1 MEIRPWQC
9 GDELL
14 AVAAE
19 QFISPSSLANR
30 FLAGVGDHLPSW
42 YLRHISLGPR
52 DAWEAQGAVG
62 EGHLLGWAELGR
74 TPGRPTVADF
84 AVIVADPWQRQG
96 VASALVCALIPMA
109 LAAGDV
115 QLSAD
120 ALPGNRAV
128 HGLLASVFG
137 PDLNWRYEDGVVH
150 YELPLREPA
159 LTCF

>member
-1 MEIRPWQC
+1 MEIRPWQR
-9 GDELL
+9 GDEVL

-19 QFISPSSLANR
+19 RFISATSLANR

-42 YLRHISLGPR
+42 YLRHIWPGPR
-52 DAWEAQGAVG
+52 DVWEAQVAVG
-62 EGHLLGWAELGR
+62 EHYLLGWAELGR
-74 TPGRPTVADF
+74 SPGRPGVVDL

-96 VASALVCALIPMA
+96 IASALIRKLIPMA
-109 LAAGDV
+109 LAAGDAG
-115 QLSAD
+115 LSAD

-137 PDLNWRYEDGVVH
+137 SDLSWRYEDGVVH

-159 LTCF
+159 LTSW